1 MWSGIRSTSAAFGCF
16 PSCDDV
22 LPDHPKP
29 LPQPVGLEPTDTNG
43 NSSGALAIFC
53 ALSSQIRT
61 LWRRWTLRQH
71 GATPKFKQFPP
82 AAPEPDRPLR
92 PVGSPKEKTLQI
104 TLWSRLLARA
114 ATRRWNNDQKT
125 RLQLCQDHTEICR
138 VMVLVPSP
146 VATPTVRSVSLF
158 HAVST
163 PPKKNPH
170 GLGGGV
176 PRESTWAT
184 DFAGCHLN
192 P

>member
-1 MWSGIRSTSAAFGCF
+1 VWSGIRSTSAAFGCF

-92 PVGSPKEKTLQI
+92 PAGSPKEKTLQI

-114 ATRRWNNDQKT
+114 AARRW
-125 RLQLCQDHTEICR
+125 
-138 VMVLVPSP
+138 
-146 VATPTVRSVSLF
+146 TPTKRLACNFVKTTQKSVGLWL
-158 HAVST
+158 VSFIAGCHT
-163 PPKKNPH
+163 DDSKCITVSCCVNPPKKNPH